1 MPVPPITAHAKS
13 TQQIQLVYPTYSHA
27 NIFFSNSFK
36 SQQDLQLLLEEGELE
51 EQLKNMLEADLETIN
66 TTTTAAEYKR
76 SERHDFDTQSKDTSH
91 SGSIPGS
98 EPLSRKEFMLDGLK
112 YSPAGSMQGSKASL
126 SSSLHKGSKASLSS
140 TPPKGSK
147 ASLMSETRLKGSKA
161 SLVAETLPKG
171 SKASLVAETPP
182 KGSKA
187 SLVAETP
194 PKGSKASLVAE
205 TPPKGSKASLVAE
218 TPPKE
223 SKVGVVAE
231 TPPKENERSL
241 VSEMPPKESKQS
253 LTPETHSKGS
263 KGSLLSE
270 TPSKGTAVN
279 IESETPESLPSEPSP
294 QKEERDSK
302 EASSVDI
309 KVSKVRSEECGF
321 PAV

>member
-147 ASLMSETRLKGSKA
+147 ASLVSETRL
-161 SLVAETLPKG
+161 KG

-187 SLVAETP
+187 SLVAQ
-194 PKGSKASLVAE
+194 
-205 TPPKGSKASLVAE
+205 

-231 TPPKENERSL
+231 TPPKENEMSL
-241 VSEMPPKESKQS
+241 ASETPPKESKQS

-263 KGSLLSE
+263 KGNLLSE
-270 TPSKGTAVN
+270 TPPKGTAVN

-309 KVSKVRSEECGF
+309 KVSTARSGIGGQFLEGWGILSLHKSWIGMCYYEGYGF